1 MFLAGLTTVLIL
13 TINTVCR
20 RPEEEPED
28 PEEGE
33 IIK

>member
-1 MFLAGLTTVLIL
+1 MAGLTTVLVL
-13 TINTVCR
+13 TSSPVGR